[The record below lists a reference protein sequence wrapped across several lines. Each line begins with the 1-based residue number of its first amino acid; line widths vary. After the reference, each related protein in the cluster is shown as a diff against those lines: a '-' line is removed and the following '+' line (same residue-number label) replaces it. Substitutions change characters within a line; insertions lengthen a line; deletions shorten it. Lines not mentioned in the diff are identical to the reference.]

1 MRTKKVEVVKD
12 RWTDGLA
19 LEISHN
25 GWQTTSIS
33 TDICNKYSIGHTTL
47 NNYLRRLNI
56 VRHR

>member
-1 MRTKKVEVVKD
+1 MRTKNVEVVKD

-25 GWQTTSIS
+25 GW
-33 TDICNKYSIGHTTL
+33 HTTL